1 MRGLGPAAGGGLGL
15 VLLCCTA
22 AEGYVGPG
30 AGFAFFSAFLL
41 VLVSS
46 VLALFALLSWPIRW
60 TVRALVRGRRRRGGR
75 VKRVVVVGLDG
86 LDPELLERFMGQGML
101 PHFSS
106 LRDQGCFRRLR
117 TSLPAESPVAWSS
130 FMTGC
135 NPGKHRIYDFL
146 VPNRRTL
153 RPELA
158 AGHVQSSPRTLRLG
172 RYRIPLGRPVF
183 TGGRRSKT
191 FWQVLGEHGVFSSIL
206 RVPLSFP
213 PEPFDGVLLAGMCA
227 PDLRGSQGTYFYFTS
242 DADER
247 RELKSGLRLGLE
259 LSAGVARGR
268 IPGPVN
274 PLVADSGEMEV
285 EFAVHL
291 RDAADGTAELE
302 VGRERC
308 ALEVGKYTSWV
319 RIAFRPGLGFRVR
332 GLCRFL
338 LLEIEPQIRL
348 YVTSLQIDPARP
360 AMPIAHPLTYSIYLA
375 KTQGPFA
382 TLGVAEDTSALNE
395 GIIDAAAFM
404 EQCRS
409 IHAEREGMFFDAL
422 EKTPQGAVVCV
433 FDMADRVQHM
443 FWGRADEETAEE
455 ADREGDEY
463 RHVLRDLYREMDGL
477 VGRIR
482 ERLGREDALLAMS
495 DHGFKSFRRQVDL
508 NAWLQKCGY
517 LAVREETSG
526 EDMLEAIDW
535 ERTRAYAVGFGGI
548 YLNLAGREARGRVAP
563 GEEAEL
569 LKREIAAALGGLRDG
584 EGGEKA
590 VSRVY
595 DRERAYSGPY
605 VEEAPDLVVGFRPGY
620 RVAWRTVTGGVGD
633 EVFADNLRPWSGDH
647 NFDPE
652 TVPGV
657 LLCDRAVDGKLPR
670 IVDIGPTVL
679 DLLGVPVPA
688 YMDGVS
694 LVGDEVPDGSDS
706 RPRATG
712 ISHETDDA
720 HETAVAHETG
730 DE

>member
-1 MRGLGPAAGGGLGL
+1 MRGFLPAAGSGLGL

-46 VLALFALLSWPIRW
+46 VLALFALLSWPLRW
-60 TVRALVRGRRRRGGR
+60 TVRALVRGRRRRQGR

-86 LDPELLERFMGQGML
+86 LDPELLERFMGEGVL
-101 PHFSS
+101 PHFSG
-106 LRDQGCFRRLR
+106 LRDQGCFRRLG
-117 TSLPAESPVAWSS
+117 TTLPAESPVAWSS

-146 VPNRRTL
+146 APNRRTL

-158 AGHVQSSPRTLRLG
+158 AGHVESSPRALRLG

-191 FWQVLGEHGVFSSIL
+191 FWQVLSEHGVFSSVL

-242 DADER
+242 NAGER

-259 LSAGVARGR
+259 LREGLACGR
-268 IPGPVN
+268 IPGPAN
-274 PLVADSGEMEV
+274 PLAPGSGEMEV
-285 EFAVHL
+285 EFAVQL
-291 RDAADGTAELE
+291 RDAAGGAAELE
-302 VGRERC
+302 MGRERY
-308 ALEVGKYTSWV
+308 LLKVGEYTPWV
-319 RIAFRPGLGFRVR
+319 RVVFRPGLGFQVR

-338 LLEIEPQIRL
+338 LLEIEPHIRL
-348 YVTSLQIDPARP
+348 YVTPLQIDPARP
-360 AMPIAHPLTYSIYLA
+360 AMPISHPLTYSVYLA
-375 KTQGPFA
+375 KTRGPFA
-382 TLGVAEDTSALNE
+382 TLGIAEDTSALNE
-395 GIIDAAAFM
+395 GIIGAAAFM

-409 IHAEREGMFFDAL
+409 IHAEREAMFFDAL

-443 FWGRADEETAEE
+443 FWGQADADSAEKAE
-455 ADREGDEY
+455 QGKSLPGPLSLADTLRDVGSVGEVDQGKGEY
-463 RHVLRDLYREMDGL
+463 RHLLRDLYREMDGL

-482 ERLGREDALLAMS
+482 ERLGREDALLVMS

-508 NAWLQKCGY
+508 NAWLKESGY
-517 LAVREETSG
+517 LAVREEAAG
-526 EDMLEAIDW
+526 EDMLGAIDW

-548 YLNLAGREARGRVAP
+548 YLNLAGREARGIVVP
-563 GEEAEL
+563 GKEAEL
-569 LKREIAAALGGLRDG
+569 VKREIAAALGELRDG
-584 EGGEKA
+584 DGGEKA

-595 DRERAYSGPY
+595 DRDRAYSGPY
-605 VEEAPDLVVGFRPGY
+605 VDEAPDLVVGFRPGY

-633 EVFADNLRPWSGDH
+633 EVLADNLRPWSGDH
-647 NFDPE
+647 SFDPE
-652 TVPGV
+652 AVPGV
-657 LLCDRAVDGKLPR
+657 LLCDCALSGDAPR

-688 YMDGVS
+688 YMDGRS
-694 LVGDEVPDGSDS
+694 LVGEETPDEKG
-706 RPRATG
+706 
-712 ISHETDDA
+712 
-720 HETAVAHETG
+720 
-730 DE
+730 